1 LSTQSP
7 SAATAGDLRVV
18 SGQPS
23 LIRLYALLTL
33 MVFFWALNFV
43 IARIALRYFPSL
55 LAASLRALIA
65 GLLLLP
71 LYFWKGREFDHEPW
85 TRKDIPMLLLLG
97 VTGVTFNQV
106 LFLLGLERT
115 STPHAAIMTGIMPLQ
130 VLVMSAFWGL
140 ERLNGL
146 RLAGMGLALGGVGVL
161 QTSRSIGTSA
171 TLLGDALVLL
181 SGTAFAAFAVIG
193 KKLTAKHGGLTIN
206 TFAFLGGG
214 LVLLPVIAWES
225 LSFSY
230 THVAPA
236 GWLSLLYMAAFP
248 SAVAYLIFYY
258 ALTYIPAS
266 RVGSFSYLQPI
277 LATILGVLL
286 LGDHISSALV
296 LGGALVL
303 TGVFLTERG

>member
-1 LSTQSP
+1 MSTQSP
-7 SAATAGDLRVV
+7 SAACGSGTIA
-18 SGQPS
+18 GQPS
-23 LIRLYALLTL
+23 HVRLYALLTL

-43 IARIALRYFPSL
+43 IARVALRYFPAL

-71 LYFWKGREFDHEPW
+71 LYIWKGREFDHEPW
-85 TRKDIPMLLLLG
+85 TRKDIPTLLLLG

-130 VLVMSAFWGL
+130 VLALSALSGL

-146 RLAGMGLALGGVGVL
+146 RLAGMGLALSGVGVL
-161 QTSRSIGTSA
+161 QTSRSAGTNA
-171 TLLGDALVLL
+171 TLLGDFLVLL
-181 SGTAFAAFAVIG
+181 SGTAFADFAVIG

-214 LVLLPVIAWES
+214 LTLLPVIAWES
-225 LSFSY
+225 LTFSY
-230 THVAPA
+230 SRVTPA

-277 LATILGVLL
+277 MATILGVLL
-286 LGDHISSALV
+286 LGDHITSALV
-296 LGGALVL
+296 AGGALVL
-303 TGVFLTERG
+303 GGVFLTERG